1 MLSNNRG
8 NKTPQY
14 SEGEDADPQEFRQ
27 TLPWL
32 IPFSSDDKDM
42 SDDSGYE
49 PDDDSDNELEEDDKY
64 FKSFY
69 ENEDDYK

>member
-1 MLSNNRG
+1 
-8 NKTPQY
+8 
-14 SEGEDADPQEFRQ
+14 
-27 TLPWL
+27 
-32 IPFSSDDKDM
+32 M